1 VLPLRT
7 GQGGFVV
14 CCSESAWEESHN
26 ACRPRVGRLTFDDW
40 IIADFS
46 AKSTTIPAT
55 ISKESP
61 EKRGKIGCCHRIDT
75 PLPYVNPAVSSLIR
89 PRRTDGQPQHP
100 KRPPPAQTFFPTP
113 FRTRGSIVARAGRS
127 VRDSASRV
135 TPMAIGTT
143 AGNGRCIGAKT
154 TQHGAERSAGASVFR
169 REERSQRRK
178 TWVYTHDVWVRLCA
192 CDGEISRFAG
202 LGTSRPFVLR
212 R

>member
-127 VRDSASRV
+127 VRDAESSRWQLV
-135 TPMAIGTT
+135 
-143 AGNGRCIGAKT
+143 
-154 TQHGAERSAGASVFR
+154 
-169 REERSQRRK
+169 
-178 TWVYTHDVWVRLCA
+178 
-192 CDGEISRFAG
+192 
-202 LGTSRPFVLR
+202 SRPETATTSARSPRETARNTR
-212 R
+212 RPRPFAPLNDRLAR